1 MKAII
6 VEDNPGAVN
15 VLTSYISQYG
25 GDITLCGVAG
35 SLEEAGQL
43 IRKEM
48 PNLWL
53 LDIQLHDKLI
63 FSLFPELP
71 MDAVD
76 NAAII
81 FITAYNQG
89 HYIHEALRAR
99 AVEFIVK
106 PIDRDELFSAFDKAK
121 QQLGRLDVSSR
132 LTQLEQRI
140 SQIEPVQLIQRLPIH
155 RASMG
160 DIDFVSRQ
168 EVMYFSL
175 DTNNIVRIYL
185 TGNRDVRTTR
195 PLKYYEDLLQG
206 DTNFMKVNRK
216 DIISLAHLNSFNVR
230 TSEATLINGHII
242 SVSRRQAKLLKE
254 ISSRI

>member
-25 GDITLCGVAG
+25 ADITLCGTAG
-35 SLEEAGQL
+35 NLEEAGQL
-43 IRKEM
+43 IRKEK

-63 FSLFPELP
+63 FSLFPDLP
-71 MDAVD
+71 NEVVE

-81 FITAYNQG
+81 FITAYNEG

-121 QQLGRLDVSSR
+121 HQLGKYDVSSR
-132 LTQLEQRI
+132 LSQLEQRI
-140 SQIEPVQLIQRLPIH
+140 SQIEPVQVSQRIPIH

-168 EVMYFSL
+168 EIMYFSL

-195 PLKYYEDLLQG
+195 PLKYYEDLLQV
-206 DTNFMKVNRK
+206 DPNFMKVNRK

-230 TSEATLINGHII
+230 TAEATLINDHII
-242 SVSRRQAKLLKE
+242 
-254 ISSRI
+254 

>member
-1 MKAII
+1 MKALI

-15 VLTSYISQYG
+15 VLRSYISQYPG
-25 GDITLCGVAG
+25 VVTLCGIAG
-35 SLEEAGQL
+35 NLEEAGQL
-43 IRKEM
+43 IRKER

-63 FSLFPELP
+63 FTLFQELP
-71 MDAVD
+71 AEVVE

-81 FITAYNQG
+81 FITAYNEG

-121 QQLGRLDVSSR
+121 HQLGKYDVSSR
-132 LTQLEQRI
+132 LSQLEQRI
-140 SQIEPVQLIQRLPIH
+140 SQIEPGQVVQRVPIH

-168 EVMYFSL
+168 EIMYISL
-175 DTNNIVRIYL
+175 DTHNIVRLSL
-185 TGNRDVRTTR
+185 TEGRDVRTTK
-195 PLKYYEDLLQG
+195 PLKYYEDLLEA
-206 DTNFMKVNRK
+206 DSNFMKVNRK
-216 DIISLAHLNSFNVR
+216 EIINLVHLHSFNVR
-230 TSEATLINGHII
+230 TSEATLTNGHIL
-242 SVSRRQAKLLKE
+242 SVSRRQAKQLKE
-254 ISSRI
+254 ISAGK